1 MVRPACA
8 ADETRWER
16 VLAGVRPMTDE
27 DSPPPKKDLDAR
39 LRALRERTRRGGNGG
54 PAPGATAQTAMGFA
68 LRVGVELVAGLVIGG
83 GIGWFLDR
91 WFGTSPFLLLLF
103 FFLGAAAGIV
113 SVFRTARELQ
123 RQGPR
128 DDG

>member
-1 MVRPACA
+1 
-8 ADETRWER
+8 
-16 VLAGVRPMTDE
+16 MTDE
-27 DSPPPKKDLDAR
+27 DSPPPKNDLDAR
-39 LRALRERTRRGGNGG
+39 LRALRERMAGDRGGGSPRRG
-54 PAPGATAQTAMGFA
+54 AAQAASGFA

-91 WFGTSPFLLLLF
+91 WFGTSPFMMILF

-113 SVFRTARELQ
+113 GVFRTARELQ

>member
-1 MVRPACA
+1 
-8 ADETRWER
+8 
-16 VLAGVRPMTDE
+16 MTDE

-39 LRALRERTRRGGNGG
+39 LRALRQRMARGRGGGSPRG
-54 PAPGATAQTAMGFA
+54 RTAAQAASGFA

-91 WFGTSPFLLLLF
+91 WLGTSPLMLILF

-113 SVFRTARELQ
+113 GVFRTARELQ

>member
-1 MVRPACA
+1 MVRPGFPPP
-8 ADETRWER
+8 TRWER
-16 VLAGVRPMTDE
+16 VPACVRPMTDE
-27 DSPPPKKDLDAR
+27 DSPPPKNDLDAR
-39 LRALRERTRRGGNGG
+39 LRALRQRMARGRGGGSPRGG
-54 PAPGATAQTAMGFA
+54 AAQAASGFA

-91 WFGTSPFLLLLF
+91 WLGTSPLMLILF